1 MAVNR
6 EPAIRRTHPAEVLPD
21 RPTPAPSP
29 SSDRPVAFP
38 ESQSA
43 PVPQIRV
50 PLPTGEKLSE
60 THNSR
65 IRPSTKDR
73 LRRAVD
79 KLRYDTGD
87 RSISEASLTDSA
99 IDAFLKERGL

>member
-6 EPAIRRTHPAEVLPD
+6 EPAIRRAHPSDVLPE
-21 RPTPAPSP
+21 RPTAAPQAQSVRPAPMREAAAQESVARVSP
-29 SSDRPVAFP
+29 TV
-38 ESQSA
+38 
-43 PVPQIRV
+43 
-50 PLPTGEKLSE
+50 GEKLSE

-87 RSISEASLTDSA
+87 RSISEASLTDAA
-99 IDAFLKERGL
+99 IDQYLKDQGL

>member
-6 EPAIRRTHPAEVLPD
+6 EPSIRRTAHPAGAVPE
-21 RPTPAPSP
+21 RPVAVTPAPTLT
-29 SSDRPVAFP
+29 DRIGVEVAEAVTPTVPV
-38 ESQSA
+38 
-43 PVPQIRV
+43 
-50 PLPTGEKLSE
+50 GEKRSE

-87 RSISEASLTDSA
+87 RSISEASLTDAA
-99 IDAFLKERGL
+99 IDEYLKKREM

>member
-6 EPAIRRTHPAEVLPD
+6 EPAIRRAHPSEVLPE
-21 RPTPAPSP
+21 RPRLSASTPTPTVP
-29 SSDRPVAFP
+29 SSDKQVP
-38 ESQSA
+38 A
-43 PVPQIRV
+43 P
-50 PLPTGEKLSE
+50 PLPTQLVGEKLSE

-87 RSISEASLTDSA
+87 RSISEASLTDAA
-99 IDAFLKERGL
+99 IDRSLQGLGL